1 MLSWMLLVHGPR
13 KAQPCVMV
21 SVFFQVPV
29 CLDPGYKKS
38 FKLAVLFDSILSKV
52 TVAKITAIDWVST
65 LG

>member
-1 MLSWMLLVHGPR
+1 MLLVHGPR

-38 FKLAVLFDSILSKV
+38 FKLAVPFDSILSKD
-52 TVAKITAIDWVST
+52 TVAKITAIDWVGT
-65 LG
+65 LA